1 MPSHPRI
8 GILGSLIK
16 GLPDLWPR
24 LNDEPAFGHFFDLTK
39 NNLVISIT
47 NLMPGTLEALCFMLY
62 AVKIFTQNNK
72 IFQFGRRPQSN
83 LDKSVPAFRFPPP
96 ASRFPPSAFRFPNP
110 AYSFNSGLSGPKC
123 FSITMGSV
131 LDLFVIVT
139 PALAAVSVTKYS
151 SCVS

>member
-72 IFQFGRRPQSN
+72 IFQYGRRPPSN
-83 LDKSVPAFRFPPP
+83 LANPVPAFRFPPP
-96 ASRFPPSAFRFPNP
+96 AYRLPPPAFRLPLPEARLQLQFRIVRTKVFQHHDGIRFGFICDR
-110 AYSFNSGLSGPKC
+110 YTRSGSSFC
-123 FSITMGSV
+123 
-131 LDLFVIVT
+131 
-139 PALAAVSVTKYS
+139 YE
-151 SCVS
+151 